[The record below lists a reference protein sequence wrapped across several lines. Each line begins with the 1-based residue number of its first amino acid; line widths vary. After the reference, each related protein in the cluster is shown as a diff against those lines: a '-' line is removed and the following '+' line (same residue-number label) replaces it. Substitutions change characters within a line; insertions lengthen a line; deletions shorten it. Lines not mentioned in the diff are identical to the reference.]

1 VARKASVMGK
11 ECSDLQ
17 RLNLLVAGM
26 SRRSI
31 SSNGMFAVR
40 GVYPAECETSQ
51 TRRLI
56 GLALLRIRSVKQGGG
71 LGTQQGKRRIGPGT
85 DGIRLLLALIGLAS
99 LLMLLYFGGW
109 LGEAYQWII
118 NHLPG

>member
-1 VARKASVMGK
+1 
-11 ECSDLQ
+11 
-17 RLNLLVAGM
+17 M